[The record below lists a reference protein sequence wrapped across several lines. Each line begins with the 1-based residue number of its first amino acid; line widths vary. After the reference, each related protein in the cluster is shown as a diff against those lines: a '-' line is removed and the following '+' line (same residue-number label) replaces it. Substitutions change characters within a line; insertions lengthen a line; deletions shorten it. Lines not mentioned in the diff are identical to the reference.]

1 MENEEIV
8 ESTPT
13 DTMDSDDDFF
23 AEIDSEVIAENSE
36 EGAEE
41 SSDGEETNEVEV
53 PSEASEDNPKS
64 EEEVD
69 FKPLLDALKGKIK
82 YNKEEVEVS
91 SIEDLV
97 EKYQKGLN
105 YDKKL
110 QELENL
116 QNSKLEKYA
125 RQKATE
131 LGITVDEY
139 MDQVEQYEK
148 DQQKAQEQ
156 ARLEEMMDNGVPEEV
171 AREVIATSQLRKQLQ
186 ARENELKAEKEA
198 LEKEKNKNKEYE
210 DFLKEFPD
218 VNPDDIPK
226 EVFEDAE
233 KSSLSNAYLK
243 WQLKEMKNKLSV
255 AEQNEK
261 NSKASVGGVTET
273 GPTSEKHEKDLFLQG
288 FDEIDD

>member
-13 DTMDSDDDFF
+13 DTMDSNEDFF
-23 AEIDSEVIAENSE
+23 AEVDSEIIAENSE

-41 SSDGEETNEVEV
+41 SSDGEEDNEPEV
-53 PSEASEDNPKS
+53 PSEGSKDNSKS
-64 EEEVD
+64 EKEVD

-82 YNKEEVEVS
+82 YNKEEVTPES
-91 SIEDLV
+91 LEDLI
-97 EKYQKGLN
+97 ENYQKGLN

-125 RQKATE
+125 KQKATE

-139 MDQVEQYEK
+139 MDRVEQYEK
-148 DQQKAQEQ
+148 DQQKAQDE
-156 ARLEEMMDNGVPEEV
+156 ARLEEMMDNGVPEDV

-186 ARENELKAEKEA
+186 AKENELKEKEEA
-198 LEKEKNKNKEYE
+198 QKKEQAKNKEYE

-226 EVFEDAE
+226 EVFEEAE
-233 KSSLSNAYLK
+233 SSSLSNAYMK
-243 WQLKEMKNKLSV
+243 WQLKEMKNKLAV
-255 AEQNEK
+255 KEQNEK
-261 NSKASVGGVTET
+261 NSKATVGGVTDT
-273 GPTSEKHEKDLFLQG
+273 GPTNEKHERDFFLEG
-288 FDEIDD
+288 FDEE

>member
-23 AEIDSEVIAENSE
+23 AEVDSEVIAEETE
-36 EGAEE
+36 EGE
-41 SSDGEETNEVEV
+41 SQDSDGEEDNEPEV
-53 PSEASEDNPKS
+53 PSEGSEDNSKS
-64 EEEVD
+64 EKEVD

-91 SIEDLV
+91 SIEDLI
-97 EKYQKGLN
+97 ENYQKGLN

-125 RQKATE
+125 KQKATE
-131 LGITVDEY
+131 LGISVDEY
-139 MDQVEQYEK
+139 MDQVEQYER

-156 ARLEEMMDNGVPEEV
+156 ARLEEMMDNGVPEDV

-186 ARENELKAEKEA
+186 AKENELKAKEEA
-198 LEKEKNKNKEYE
+198 QKKEQAKNKEYE

-218 VNPDDIPK
+218 VNPEDIPK

-233 KSSLSNAYLK
+233 NSSLSNAYMK
-243 WQLKEMKNKLSV
+243 WQLKEMKNKLEV
-255 AEQNEK
+255 AKQNEK
-261 NSKASVGGVTET
+261 NSKASVGGVTDT
-273 GPTSEKHEKDLFLQG
+273 GPTNEKHERDFFLEG
-288 FDEIDD
+288 FDDE